1 MVWIW
6 AVVFIVTLVVE
17 IITVELASI
26 WFAFGSFIAFILA
39 LCGVN
44 ETVQIVVF
52 LVSSAVMFLSF
63 RNICI
68 KLLKNSKEKTN
79 TDSLVGT
86 VHKLTKEIKED
97 EPGEIKINDIPWR
110 VVCKTNEKIEKNCE
124 VKIVEVQGNKFVVEK
139 AESSQ
144 KPEENQPEQKGS
156 PAENDQN
163 TEKPQNDL
171 KNENTPK

>member
-6 AVVFIVTLVVE
+6 AVVFLVTLIVE

-26 WFAFGSFIAFILA
+26 WFSFGSLIAFILA

-44 ETVQIVVF
+44 ETIQIIVF
-52 LVSSAVMFLSF
+52 IVASVLMFLSF
-63 RNICI
+63 RNICM

-79 TDSLVGT
+79 ADSLVGT

-110 VVCKTNEKIEKNCE
+110 VISKTNEKIERGNE
-124 VKIVEVQGNKFVVEK
+124 VRILEVQGNKFIVEK
-139 AESSQ
+139 VASFNNSDNNTS
-144 KPEENQPEQKGS
+144 ENNSNEKNNL
-156 PAENDQN
+156 AENE
-163 TEKPQNDL
+163 TASESVKEGL
-171 KNENTPK
+171 TK